1 MTEQTPRIVIT
12 GIGAI
17 TPVGAT
23 AEQSCAAIAAGI
35 MRFNEHAYYQCTP
48 EDPEWDEPLPLFVSD
63 VPVLDPFLDGAERL
77 LQLALPALSEVMAKA
92 KLKRRDLEHCG
103 LMVSLPQADKAVNAL
118 NLPAKFVPAL
128 CKLTGLNTFK
138 LWKTS
143 QTGHTGVFTLI
154 QSAMQKLKAGDVE
167 TCIVGGVE
175 SYLLEER
182 LDTLDAAWRLRSG
195 RTVDG
200 FIPGEAAV
208 MLLLET
214 AAHAKARGAPI
225 LATLGPLGAA
235 TEPETIHSQK
245 NSTGEG
251 LSQAIENALQAST
264 AGPGLDTVYGSLN
277 GESYYA
283 FEWGVTLTRL
293 NAVLA
298 ALKPLIHP
306 ADAIGDTGAATGGL
320 LLALATEAFKKHPAP
335 SATSLL
341 WTSADNGHRMALT
354 LQKGEG

>member
-1 MTEQTPRIVIT
+1 MTDPTARIVIT
-12 GIGAI
+12 ALGAI

-23 AEQSCAAIAAGI
+23 AEQSCAAIAAGVA
-35 MRFNEHAYYQCTP
+35 RFHEHAYYQCAP

-63 VPVLDPFLDGAERL
+63 VPVLDPFLDGPDRL
-77 LQLALPALSEVMAKA
+77 LQLALPALSEVMAQS
-92 KLKRRDLEHCG
+92 KLKRRDLEQCG
-103 LMVSLPQADKAVNAL
+103 LMLSLPEADAATTPL
-118 NLPAKFVPAL
+118 NLSTQFVPAL
-128 CKLTGLNTFK
+128 CQLTGLTTFK

-154 QSAMQKLKAGDVE
+154 QSALQKLKAGDIKM
-167 TCIVGGVE
+167 CIVGGVD
-175 SYLLEER
+175 SYLLETR
-182 LDTLDAAWRLRSG
+182 LDTLDAAWRLRSS

-214 AAHAKARGAPI
+214 AAHAKARGATI
-225 LATLGPLGAA
+225 LATLNALGEA
-235 TEPETIHSQK
+235 TESETIHSQK

-251 LSQAIENALQAST
+251 LTQAIETALNATQPP
-264 AGPGLDTVYGSLN
+264 PGIDTVYGSLN

-293 NAVLA
+293 NAALA
-298 ALKPLIHP
+298 TTQPLIHP
-306 ADAIGDTGAATGGL
+306 ADAVGDIGAATGGL
-320 LLALATEAFKKHPAP
+320 LLACATEAFKKHPEAH
-335 SATSLL
+335 ATSLV
-341 WTSADNGHRMALT
+341 WTSANNGHRMALT